1 MKKATVNDYFR
12 HHWVKLMLFALF
24 TAAVSFFAPLK
35 NFQLKWLIDSK
46 SKQEA
51 LGYMGLVFLITFTSW
66 FFERLSRRSFT
77 KLACGA
83 VEQVRGQVMERVLRR
98 PVSQY
103 QREGDAAY
111 LSLLTTD
118 LRTLYD
124 DYYMSLFNI
133 AFWGGIMLC
142 ALGMY
147 LYISPVMLAAILLVT
162 VPPLVLP
169 RKMNERLKA
178 SRDAFSLQMAG
189 YTQQLKELLGGFEV
203 IRGFLREDAYAAR
216 HRDAARQA
224 RDSEQAYQ
232 QSLNAMVVNT
242 SLISNLIFPIV
253 MLVGLF
259 LAFDGRLTM
268 GTVSTAASM
277 ANFVITPCNQIAQ
290 CWAKVR
296 SSKGIRQ
303 RLEAAMSGPEKVS
316 AGRAI
321 GKLEHIECKDTGFSY
336 PERLRFDFTH
346 FQSVTADELKKVE
359 DIVNEQIANAIPV
372 ETKIMSIEEAKKT
385 GAMALFGEKYGENV
399 RVVCMGDF
407 SKEFCG
413 GTHVA
418 NTANIRLF
426 KIVSESGV
434 AAGVRRIEALTDKGV
449 LKYYEDLER
458 LVKEASEA
466 AKTESVQLVRRIHTM
481 NDEIKALSSE
491 NEKLKAELAN
501 NALGDVS
508 DNVVDVKGVKFVA
521 TKVDNVDMNELR
533 NLGDKIK
540 TEIGSGVV
548 LVVSA
553 TGSDK
558 VNMIAMATDDAVAKG
573 AHSGNLIKAVASLVG
588 GGGGGRPNMAQAG
601 GKNPA
606 GIDELLK
613 KAPEVLAEQINA

>member
-1 MKKATVNDYFR
+1 M
-12 HHWVKLMLFALF
+12 
-24 TAAVSFFAPLK
+24 VSFFAPLK
-35 NFQLKWLIDSK
+35 SFQLKWLIDSK
-46 SKQEA
+46 GKQEA

-124 DYYMSLFNI
+124 DYYMSIFNI
-133 AFWGGIMLC
+133 VFWGGIMLC

-224 RDSEQAYQ
+224 RTSELGYQ

-303 RLEAAMSGPEKVS
+303 RLEAAMSGPEETPKGQPI
-316 AGRAI
+316 GR
-321 GKLEHIECKDTGFSY
+321 LEHIECQDTGFTY
-336 PERLRFDFTH
+336 PGATAPVLSGVRLTVSGQEKAARGRARLRQVYTGKAA
-346 FQSVTADELKKVE
+346 V
-359 DIVNEQIANAIPV
+359 PV
-372 ETKIMSIEEAKKT
+372 
-385 GAMALFGEKYGENV
+385 LP
-399 RVVCMGDF
+399 
-407 SKEFCG
+407 
-413 GTHVA
+413 
-418 NTANIRLF
+418 RLYRQHPLQRP
-426 KIVSESGV
+426 
-434 AAGVRRIEALTDKGV
+434 AA
-449 LKYYEDLER
+449 
-458 LVKEASEA
+458 
-466 AKTESVQLVRRIHTM
+466 
-481 NDEIKALSSE
+481 
-491 NEKLKAELAN
+491 
-501 NALGDVS
+501 
-508 DNVVDVKGVKFVA
+508 
-521 TKVDNVDMNELR
+521 
-533 NLGDKIK
+533 
-540 TEIGSGVV
+540 
-548 LVVSA
+548 
-553 TGSDK
+553 
-558 VNMIAMATDDAVAKG
+558 
-573 AHSGNLIKAVASLVG
+573 
-588 GGGGGRPNMAQAG
+588 
-601 GKNPA
+601 A
-606 GIDELLK
+606 GIDRQSLYQRVGYIAQTTYLFNDTLRSNICLGEDFPEEQLTYAVETAGLSDWVSTLPDGLDTLISENGKNLSGGQRQRIGIARLVLRRYDLIIADEITASLDPDTSGQVMENLLALPCMVVAITHDVSGPSK
-613 KAPEVLAEQINA
+613 QFDKVYRVEHGSVTQA

>member
-1 MKKATVNDYFR
+1 MKNQTVNDYFR
-12 HHWVKLMLFALF
+12 HHWAKLMLFALF

-66 FFERLSRRSFT
+66 FFERLSRCSFT

-303 RLEAAMSGPEKVS
+303 RLEAAMSSPEKVS

-336 PERLRFDFTH
+336 PGAAAPVLRGVRLTVSGQEKAVLVGESGCGKSTLAKLLFQYYPDYTGSILFNGQQLRDIDRQSLYQRVGYIAQTTYLFNDTLRSNICLGTDFPEAQLSHAIGTAGLTDWVSTLPDGLDTLISENGKNLSGG
-346 FQSVTADELKKVE
+346 QRQRIGIARLALRRYDLIIADE
-359 DIVNEQIANAIPV
+359 I
-372 ETKIMSIEEAKKT
+372 T
-385 GAMALFGEKYGENV
+385 
-399 RVVCMGDF
+399 
-407 SKEFCG
+407 
-413 GTHVA
+413 
-418 NTANIRLF
+418 
-426 KIVSESGV
+426 
-434 AAGVRRIEALTDKGV
+434 
-449 LKYYEDLER
+449 
-458 LVKEASEA
+458 
-466 AKTESVQLVRRIHTM
+466 
-481 NDEIKALSSE
+481 
-491 NEKLKAELAN
+491 
-501 NALGDVS
+501 
-508 DNVVDVKGVKFVA
+508 
-521 TKVDNVDMNELR
+521 
-533 NLGDKIK
+533 
-540 TEIGSGVV
+540 
-548 LVVSA
+548 
-553 TGSDK
+553 
-558 VNMIAMATDDAVAKG
+558 
-573 AHSGNLIKAVASLVG
+573 ASLD
-588 GGGGGRPNMAQAG
+588 PLSL
-601 GKNPA
+601 
-606 GIDELLK
+606 IH
-613 KAPEVLAEQINA
+613 I